1 MNEDGKDS
9 RRSTQNEEYDV
20 VALLLCDR
28 RLFMIGRVD
37 KKKDGC
43 DGEVGLD
50 AGNAPTFASFV
61 NKKVTE

>member
-28 RLFMIGRVD
+28 RLLIVGRAD
-37 KKKDGC
+37 IKNDAC

-50 AGNAPTFASFV
+50 AGKAPTFASFV
-61 NKKVTE
+61 NK